1 MLESLKELGYLRT
14 HPDSP
19 VMWNWKLWFMQRLS
33 DFLCLSRSLSVCSS
47 FSLSLSPACPRT
59 WLAAKMEMN
68 TRTLMKSCEIRPFF
82 QSLSYN
88 SLVGYRST
96 PCSPRVL
103 FIVLIVCCFVS
114 AGSLCL
120 CIFSLSLSPP
130 WCSCMSVCVCVH
142 TRTHSRGT
150 AIWSIEMN
158 GLSVSPLYSWHYQI
172 AAAFLSLLA
181 LLSLLLLTL
190 LPIGL
195 PLHYC
200 TLICCLQLERRMTG
214 ILSCSREEQQR

>member
-1 MLESLKELGYLRT
+1 MKLKTVIHAEA
-14 HPDSP
+14 
-19 VMWNWKLWFMQRLS
+19 FRL
-33 DFLCLSRSLSVCSS
+33 
-47 FSLSLSPACPRT
+47 SLSLTFSLCLFFFLSVSLSSLPSHMACCEDGDEYPHSHEKLWNSP
-59 WLAAKMEMN
+59 
-68 TRTLMKSCEIRPFF
+68 IF